1 MPAPRGGKPLVAIDA
16 GLLVTPPAGFETGY
30 VPIVTRQEIVK

>member
-1 MPAPRGGKPLVAIDA
+1 MPAPRGGKPLVAIDEE
-16 GLLVTPPAGFETGY
+16 LLVTPPAGFETGY